1 MNIRQHLPPL
11 LLLLAGLA
19 PPQVRAVEWQLAPA
33 SRAPVAWQDQT
44 PAQPPQARWQMPTLQ
59 AWTPPQS
66 IQVDPAPASAP
77 TESPVGA
84 PDAAPAPEPMP
95 SAVAPEVQPRR
106 RLVVRGLARDLTV
119 NGRVYPAAVFQVPN
133 GFAQDQRL
141 WGSVTGVGIS
151 RTRPCSND
159 TLDCAD
165 AQMYVDVAPLR
176 VGPASLAL
184 QWGVQSLSSRN
195 SGTPAFSGQHLGF
208 RAAVNLGPQTGLAIG
223 GEQVVQFDD
232 KIDLGRDF
240 YAVLSQAVPLAAGER
255 PPLLVATAG
264 VGSDLY
270 GYKGN
275 GWLGRTSCGGS
286 RAITSNTYP
295 SGSDCTWGPIGSLGL
310 FLNDRISVGAEWFGY
325 GFTAGVAVKPFGDWP
340 LTLSVLATDFLG
352 NTPGY
357 IQDDCPDRSCSTRLY
372 GRLTQSF

>member
-1 MNIRQHLPPL
+1 MRHLPALHPL
-11 LLLLAGLA
+11 ILCLAGFA
-19 PPQVRAVEWQLAPA
+19 PLQARAVEWQVAP
-33 SRAPVAWQDQT
+33 SPRAAVSWQEQT
-44 PAQPPQARWQMPTLQ
+44 PAPAPQDRWQMPSLQ

-66 IQVDPAPASAP
+66 LQVDPSPAA
-77 TESPVGA
+77 
-84 PDAAPAPEPMP
+84 
-95 SAVAPEVQPRR
+95 APEVAPTPEPAPSAAVPEAQPRR

-141 WGSVTGVGIS
+141 WGSVTGMGIS

-159 TLDCAD
+159 SLDCAD
-165 AQMYVDVAPLR
+165 AQVYVDVAPLR

-195 SGTPAFSGQHLGF
+195 NGTPAFSGQHLGF

-232 KIDLGRDF
+232 KSDLGRDF
-240 YAVLSQAVPLAAGER
+240 YAVISQAVPLAAGER

-286 RAITSNTYP
+286 RAITSTTFP
-295 SGSDCTWGPIGSLGL
+295 SGSDCTWGPIGSLG
-310 FLNDRISVGAEWFGY
+310 FFFNDRISIGAEWFGY
-325 GFTAGVAVKPFGDWP
+325 GFTAGVAVKPFADWP

-352 NTPGY
+352 NTPSY

-372 GRLTQSF
+372 GRMTQSF

>member
-1 MNIRQHLPPL
+1 MRLPLSLPPL
-11 LLLLAGLA
+11 VLLLAQLT
-19 PPQVRAVEWQLAPA
+19 PPPVRSVEWQVAPSPRSA
-33 SRAPVAWQDQT
+33 VAWQEQT
-44 PAQPPQARWQMPTLQ
+44 PTPEPRARWQLPSQQ

-66 IQVDPAPASAP
+66 LQVDPS
-77 TESPVGA
+77 
-84 PDAAPAPEPMP
+84 PAPE
-95 SAVAPEVQPRR
+95 VAPSPGPAPAAAVPEAPVPETQSRR
-106 RLVVRGLARDLTV
+106 RLVVRGLARDVTV

-151 RTRPCSND
+151 RTRPCSKD

-165 AQMYVDVAPLR
+165 AQAYVDVTPLR

-195 SGTPAFSGQHLGF
+195 QGTPAFSGQHLGF

-223 GEQVVQFDD
+223 GEQIVQFDD

-240 YAVLSQAVPLAAGER
+240 YAVLSQAVPLGQGER

-270 GYKGN
+270 GFKGN

-286 RAITSNTYP
+286 RAITSTTFP
-295 SGSDCTWGPIGSLGL
+295 SGSDCTWGPIGSVAL
-310 FLNDRISVGAEWFGY
+310 FLNDRISIGSEWFGY
-325 GFTAGVAVKPFGDWP
+325 GFAAGIAVKPFADWP

-352 NTPGY
+352 NTPDY
-357 IQDDCPDRSCSTRLY
+357 IQDDCPDRTCRARLY
-372 GRLTQSF
+372 GRVTQSF

>member
-1 MNIRQHLPPL
+1 MRSVPSLHPL
-11 LLLLAGLA
+11 IVLLAGLLPVQA
-19 PPQVRAVEWQLAPA
+19 RAVEWQVAP
-33 SRAPVAWQDQT
+33 SPRAAVAWQEQS
-44 PAQPPQARWQMPTLQ
+44 PGSAPQARWQTPSPQT
-59 AWTPPQS
+59 WTPPQS
-66 IQVDPAPASAP
+66 QQVDPAPV
-77 TESPVGA
+77 PVTV
-84 PDAAPAPEPMP
+84 PDAVTVPEPAMP
-95 SAVAPEVQPRR
+95 EAVTETQPRR

-151 RTRPCSND
+151 RTRPCSKD
-159 TLDCAD
+159 TIDCAD
-165 AQMYVDVAPLR
+165 AQAYVDITPLR

-195 SGTPAFSGQHLGF
+195 SGTPAFSGQHMGF

-232 KIDLGRDF
+232 KSDLGRDF
-240 YAVLSQAVPLAAGER
+240 YAVLSQAVPLGAGER

-286 RAITSNTYP
+286 RAVTSTSFP
-295 SGSDCTWGPIGSLGL
+295 KGSDCTWGPIGSLG
-310 FLNDRISVGAEWFGY
+310 FFFNDRISIGAEWFGY
-325 GFTAGVAVKPFGDWP
+325 GFTAGVAVKPFADWP

-352 NTPGY
+352 NTPSY
-357 IQDDCPDRSCSTRLY
+357 IQDDCPDRSCSARLY